1 MKLIGTV
8 SSGRNATGLYTLM
21 MHNLSIPLSGISDA
35 HAGTRVCVVGK
46 PRWSTEKGS
55 YFKVSKCWRT
65 NKPDKNSVEVEGTIV
80 DIYSERK
87 NKRNRRSACVLLA
100 SYEKPVPVA
109 DIWKVVSRINYGTDT
124 KNGNGNFQSFSI
136 KEQNPVNPNDWVL
149 VSTSIQN
156 LDDYMSRKAYLSWKI
171 DESTGLYTME
181 VSLVK

>member
-8 SSGRNATGLYTLM
+8 SSERNATGLYTLM

-80 DIYSERK
+80 GIYSERK
-87 NKRNRRSACVLLA
+87 NKRNRRSACVLLRQ
-100 SYEKPVPVA
+100 
-109 DIWKVVSRINYGTDT
+109 SRAPSST
-124 KNGNGNFQSFSI
+124 
-136 KEQNPVNPNDWVL
+136 VL
-149 VSTSIQN
+149 VTALSSNIDILQHSNLSIGERIRVGGYISFHGKG
-156 LDDYMSRKAYLSWKI
+156 LHVLYMRTLSKE
-171 DESTGLYTME
+171 D
-181 VSLVK
+181 VKDAR

>member
-55 YFKVSKCWRT
+55 YFKVSKCLRT

-87 NKRNRRSACVLLA
+87 NKRNRRSACVLLRQ
-100 SYEKPVPVA
+100 
-109 DIWKVVSRINYGTDT
+109 SRAPSST
-124 KNGNGNFQSFSI
+124 
-136 KEQNPVNPNDWVL
+136 VL
-149 VSTSIQN
+149 VTALSSNIDILQPSNLSIGERIRVGGYISFHGKG
-156 LDDYMSRKAYLSWKI
+156 LHVLYMRTLSKE
-171 DESTGLYTME
+171 D
-181 VSLVK
+181 VKDAR